1 MKEKKQLTKVE
12 TQVMNV
18 LWNLQADEVV
28 SAEIMDAFPEPK
40 PAMTTLL
47 TFLKRLTEKGFVRT
61 DKQGKLL
68 RFTPIISRDD
78 YTDQYL
84 TDAKDTFFGGSPT
97 SLISFFVQRQHLRDE
112 EIDELLNISKE
123 RRHL

>member
-84 TDAKDTFFGGSPT
+84 TDTKDTFFGGSPT
-97 SLISFFVQRQHLRDE
+97 SLISFFVRRQHLRDE
-112 EIDELLNISKE
+112 EIDELLNIIKE

>member
-61 DKQGKLL
+61 D
-68 RFTPIISRDD
+68 RASCCASRPSSVEM
-78 YTDQYL
+78 TI
-84 TDAKDTFFGGSPT
+84 PT
-97 SLISFFVQRQHLRDE
+97 SI
-112 EIDELLNISKE
+112 LLTQKTRSSAV
-123 RRHL
+123 RPHR